1 MDCYIGDSSADRH
14 ACTTSSG
21 TEISFFPTLVRIF
34 SLDETCL
41 ACLFL
46 LAGFLAS
53 LPGRGGKGLYI
64 LYSTVCTLCTRLQV
78 APFFEGDISFR
89 ARNFNW
95 QLRNV
100 LLGKKG
106 ESRHV
111 ISLACGGITHDTL
124 KGIYPM
130 PPSPFCCTLPHAFD
144 GNSIKSGG
152 RRMGT
157 KNAAV
162 LPLVSFSPP
171 AL

>member
-1 MDCYIGDSSADRH
+1 MPIQYLLTPPKNGKEAALVNSVAAFLSWRDCYIGDSSADRH
-14 ACTTSSG
+14 ACTTSSSG
-21 TEISFFPTLVRIF
+21 TEISFSPTLVRIF
-34 SLDETCL
+34 PLDETCL
-41 ACLFL
+41 TCLFL

-95 QLRNV
+95 QLRNM

-111 ISLACGGITHDTL
+111 FSLACGGITHDTL

-130 PPSPFCCTLPHAFD
+130 PP
-144 GNSIKSGG
+144 
-152 RRMGT
+152 
-157 KNAAV
+157 
-162 LPLVSFSPP
+162 PLLLHPP
-171 AL
+171 SRL